1 MLKDRRVLL
10 EKEVL
15 ELTKSCGK
23 MYLKIITDNAESIDY
38 KIYESMKE
46 KLTDMTTDL
55 LVVNQL
61 IADGNK

>member
-1 MLKDRRVLL
+1 
-10 EKEVL
+10 
-15 ELTKSCGK
+15 

>member
-10 EKEVL
+10 EKEIM

-38 KIYESMKE
+38 KIYDSMKE

-61 IADGNK
+61 IEDGNK